1 MTFEVMQASRSGA
14 RADRSRGGLRLPTV
28 LIVLVAALTL
38 TFAAAAQAASPGQ
51 LRIAGYN
58 STGQLGNGS
67 LEEPASPFLVPG
79 LSRTVT
85 SVAGG
90 YYDTYAVLANGQL
103 EGWGYNKYGELGDG
117 TNTERR
123 SPVTIPL
130 PASATDVAAGYYFA
144 MALLS
149 NGTVATWGYGDY
161 GELGNGKAEE
171 LRSASVVPGV
181 EHATSIAAG
190 CYFGMALRS
199 DGRVEAWGYGG
210 YGDLGDGK
218 AEEHES
224 PIVIPGLENVVSI
237 AANCYDAYA
246 VLADGEVR
254 AWGYNEYG
262 ELGDGTTKQRDA
274 PIVVPGLSGVKE
286 VAAGVDFAIA
296 LHTDGSLSGWGYN
309 RYSELGDGTKSE
321 RLTPESLTS
330 WPAGVSSIATAAY
343 DSYAILANGEPF
355 GAGYNYYDE
364 LGDGSKAE
372 RESPEDLDAF
382 LPGVVAFGHS
392 DYNYDLLAIQGA
404 FANLSTATLAFS
416 NQPAGTSSPPQ
427 SVVLTNKGPA
437 PLTVSGDV
445 LTGTG
450 AASFTKSSDGC
461 QGVTLATGETCTVAV
476 AFTPTAP
483 GTDVATL
490 AVSSSAANALTGVS
504 LTGTAP
510 APPPPPPPS
519 PSAPVLSGLSLSHSL
534 FRAASSGPTA
544 VAALARGTVVSY
556 TDSVAGTTTVT
567 IQLASVGV
575 LKSVNGSKSCVAMPK
590 HPKSGSKPCT
600 LYKTLGTFSHVDAA
614 GPNRLKFSGRLH
626 NHKLPAGSYR
636 LVAVAKL
643 GSLSSKT
650 QTKSF
655 KIHS

>member
-1 MTFEVMQASRSGA
+1 MTAEGMQTGRSILRSGG
-14 RADRSRGGLRLPTV
+14 SRGGGIRLAAV
-28 LIVLVAALTL
+28 LAGLLAALTL
-38 TFAAAAQAASPGQ
+38 TFAAAAQASSPGQ

-85 SVAGG
+85 SAAGG

-149 NGTVATWGYGDY
+149 NGTVAAWGYGEY

-171 LRSASVVPGV
+171 LRSASVVPGL
-181 EHATSIAAG
+181 EHVTSIAAG
-190 CYFGMALRS
+190 CYFGLALRS

-210 YGDLGDGK
+210 YGELGDGK
-218 AEEHES
+218 DEEHRS

-246 VLADGEVR
+246 VLADGEVK

-262 ELGDGTTKQRDA
+262 ELGDGSKTKRES
-274 PIVVPGLSGVKE
+274 PIVIPGLSGVKE

-309 RYSELGDGTKSE
+309 LYSELGDGTKSE
-321 RLTPESLTS
+321 RLTPESLTN
-330 WPAGVSSIATAAY
+330 WPAGVSSIYAAAY
-343 DSYAILANGEPF
+343 DTYAILANGEPF

-364 LGDGSKAE
+364 LGDGSKTE

-382 LPGVVAFGHS
+382 LPGVVAFAGHS

-416 NQPAGTSSPPQ
+416 NQPTGTSSPPQ

-445 LTGTG
+445 LTGAG

-476 AFTPTAP
+476 AFTPAAP
-483 GTDVATL
+483 GTDTATL
-490 AVSSSAANALTGVS
+490 AVSSSAANALAGVS

-510 APPPPPPPS
+510 APPPPPPPA
-519 PSAPVLSGLSLSHSL
+519 PSAPVLGALSLSHSL

-544 VAALARGTVVSY
+544 VGALSSGTVVSY
-556 TDSVAGTTTVT
+556 TDSVAGTTTFSVQVAT
-567 IQLASVGV
+567 VGV
-575 LKSVNGSKSCVAMPK
+575 LKSKSCVAAPK
-590 HPKSGSKPCT
+590 HPKHGSKHCT
-600 LYKTLGTFSHVDAA
+600 LYKTLGTFSHSDVA
-614 GPNRLKFSGRLH
+614 GANRLKFSGRLH

-643 GSLSSKT
+643 GALSS
-650 QTKSF
+650 QAQSKSF
-655 KIHS
+655 KIHK